1 MASPSMWISAWRP
14 GDSAVTMFWPQEH
27 RSHSGST
34 IPDFLHWLC
43 TIEPYGWEPG
53 MALIFSPKCAK
64 LFAEADWTKENIL
77 DYVVEYA
84 RRPAAQVDLGWLINN
99 SHQPANVPLPVC
111 PDHSTRIFWSRKHMF
126 AVVGGG
132 QAGCSMAVLA
142 GGGDHGGPACAK
154 IELPGNWQQLL
165 RSYNTDKPNYIPY

>member
-1 MASPSMWISAWRP
+1 
-14 GDSAVTMFWPQEH
+14 
-27 RSHSGST
+27 
-34 IPDFLHWLC
+34 
-43 TIEPYGWEPG
+43 

-64 LFAEADWTKENIL
+64 LFAEAGWTKENIL

-165 RSYNTDKPNYIPY
+165 RSYNTDKPDYIPY